1 MNGHWWS
8 ATAWTDLTSIKSL
21 RRPVQKSNLATVSRF
36 SSLINL
42 EGRVSSL
49 QEYNTGVY
57 LDQQLVAQYIIPLMA
72 PEARFLGLQLFIPV
86 HLKYFGQSQHAAHA
100 GLLSP
105 PLILHQVRILCP
117 QGKGMLFGMSF
128 PQHAPNKHESSG
140 VPYCFKSHLQPPKV

>member
-36 SSLINL
+36 SCLINL

-57 LDQQLVAQYIIPLMA
+57 LDQQLVGQYVIPLMA

-86 HLKYFGQSQHAAHA
+86 HLKYFGQSQHAA
-100 GLLSP
+100 GLFISTAYLASFSNP
-105 PLILHQVRILCP
+105 CP
-117 QGKGMLFGMSF
+117 QGKGMPFL
-128 PQHAPNKHESSG
+128 A
-140 VPYCFKSHLQPPKV
+140 